1 MLAKMAAADLQM
13 LSDLGLLVLR
23 LPPSDAVLT
32 GDTEAQVFTR
42 DPVEA
47 GSIRC
52 HCLDCPQS

>member
-1 MLAKMAAADLQM
+1 MAAADLQM

-47 GSIRC
+47 GSTRC